1 METIFHRW
9 YFFERGNCMKICQI
23 FAFEILDSRGNPTV
37 EAHVITESGYKGYG
51 KVPSG
56 ASTGMY
62 EAVEIR
68 DKDSRFNGKGVQHAV
83 FTIENKIAPALLGI
97 DVREQMQ
104 IDDIMKRLDGT
115 ENKVNLG
122 ANAMLAVSIACLRAA
137 ANAYGMEVF
146 QYIGGFRTDLMPLP
160 MMNIINGGVHAQNS
174 LDVQEFMIVPV
185 GAEKISEAVRMCAE
199 IYHALKNRLQ
209 KYGFSTNVGDE
220 GGFAPDFEDTETAL
234 DYILDAIKDSGYKS
248 GEEVKIALDAAASEW
263 YQGGVYHLP
272 KANEILESESLI
284 RYWRDLLQ
292 KYPIISIEDP
302 ADENDWET
310 WEKIT
315 RIGKTQIVG
324 DDLFVTQE
332 NRLVQGI
339 EKKAAN
345 AILIKP
351 NQVGTITETINT
363 IKLAKQNGFGTI
375 ISHRSGDTE
384 DSFIADLAVG
394 MGAGQIKTGAP
405 CRSERTSKYNRL
417 LYIEKAFNG
426 LK

>member
-1 METIFHRW
+1 
-9 YFFERGNCMKICQI
+9 MKICKI
-23 FAFEILDSRGNPTV
+23 FALEILDSRGNPTV
-37 EAHVITESGYKGYG
+37 EAHVLTESGYTGYG

-68 DKDSRFNGKGVQHAV
+68 DKDARFHGKGVQKAI
-83 FTIENKIAPALLGI
+83 FAIENKIAPALLGI
-97 DVREQMQ
+97 DVREQMV
-104 IDDIMKRLDGT
+104 IDNKMKLLDGT
-115 ENKVNLG
+115 ENKGNLG

-137 ANAYGMEVF
+137 ANAYGMELF
-146 QYIGGFRTDLMPLP
+146 QYIGGCRADLMPLP

-185 GAEKISEAVRMCAE
+185 GAEKISEAVRMCSE
-199 IYHALKNRLQ
+199 IYQALKNRLQ
-209 KYGFSTNVGDE
+209 KYGLTTNVGDE
-220 GGFAPDFEDTETAL
+220 GGFAPDFEDTETAI
-234 DYILDAIKDSGYKS
+234 DYILEAISESGYKS

-263 YQGGVYHLP
+263 YQNGVYHLP
-272 KANEILESESLI
+272 KANEILESESLL

-302 ADENDWET
+302 ADENDWDT

-315 RIGKTQIVG
+315 RIGKAQIVG

-332 NRLVQGI
+332 NRLFQGI

-351 NQVGTITETINT
+351 NQVGTVTETINT
-363 IKLAKQNGFGTI
+363 IKLAKQSGFGTI

-384 DSFIADLAVG
+384 DPFIADLAVG

-405 CRSERTSKYNRL
+405 CRSERTSKYNRV
-417 LYIEKAFNG
+417 LYIEKVLNGFN
-426 LK
+426 